1 MWWAVGIV
9 GYIIIGVFTMILI
22 NAITSGISLLEST
35 SDVSDGEWGDDI
47 VAPAG
52 LFWPF
57 TVIVGVMI
65 GVAWLISRTL
75 KLIVKLCGGS

>member
-1 MWWAVGIV
+1 MWWILGII

-22 NAITSGISLLEST
+22 NTIAEGISLLEST
-35 SDVSDGEWGDDI
+35 SEISDGEFEDD
-47 VAPAG
+47 VAAAG
-52 LFWPF
+52 IFWPF
-57 TVIVGVMI
+57 TALVGIMI

>member
-1 MWWAVGIV
+1 MWWILGII

-22 NAITSGISLLEST
+22 NAIVEGISLLEST
-35 SDVSDGEWGDDI
+35 SEIADGEWYDDC

-52 LFWPF
+52 IFWPLAILF
-57 TVIVGVMI
+57 GIII
-65 GVAWLISRTL
+65 GVVWLISRTL

>member
-1 MWWAVGIV
+1 MWWVIGIF

-22 NAITSGISLLEST
+22 NAITEGISLLEST
-35 SDVSDGEWGDDI
+35 SEISDGEWYDDC

-52 LFWPF
+52 VFWPF
-57 TVIVGVMI
+57 TALI
-65 GVAWLISRTL
+65 GIMYVVAWLISRTL